1 MMTLHRGSIVRA
13 YFPFDSDPRRRGPF
27 AHYCLFSDRLDGADG
42 RSVYVV
48 AYGTSRLDEDMIKQ
62 HGHGNGILSIDSKFV
77 RGEMSGPVTH
87 FLARH
92 VAVIPST
99 WVQENFSTRLDFM
112 RPHSRENDLQRQRLF
127 KEFEAFEAVL
137 DEASYEAL
145 DYFEKT
151 GRVGLQP
158 GKTLRPRYRR

>member
-13 YFPFDSDPRRRGPF
+13 LFPFENDPLRPGPF
-27 AHYCLFSDRLDGADG
+27 PHYCLFSDRLEGVDGWF
-42 RSVYVV
+42 YVV
-48 AYGTSRLDEDMIKQ
+48 SYGTSRLDEDMIKQ
-62 HGHGNGILSIDSKFV
+62 HGQEGGILSIDSKFV
-77 RGEMSGPVTH
+77 KGEMSGPVTH

-92 VAVIPST
+92 VAVIPDT
-99 WVQENFSTRLDFM
+99 WIDDSFSARLDFF
-112 RPHSRENDLQRQRLF
+112 RPQLRENDPHRQRLF
-127 KEFEAFEAVL
+127 REFEAFEAVL